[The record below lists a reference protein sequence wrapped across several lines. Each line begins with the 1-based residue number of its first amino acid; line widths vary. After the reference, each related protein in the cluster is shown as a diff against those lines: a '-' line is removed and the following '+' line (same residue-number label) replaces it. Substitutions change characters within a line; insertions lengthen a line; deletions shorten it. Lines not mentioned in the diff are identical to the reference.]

1 MVTYDSLSNTLVV
14 SDLRMTCYY
23 QDAQPTVATPKTI
36 NVLGNEFTV
45 LESAWNTTKD
55 FNLGSTVT
63 LLLTA
68 DGKVAGMAKPSAQTR
83 STAIGMV
90 NDGKAVFFLP
100 NGGTM
105 ELEGTVSNASAE
117 GQLVIFSA
125 GKSSFTTSSA
135 AENRAPGPS
144 TWIR

>member
-1 MVTYDSLSNTLVV
+1 MCS
-14 SDLRMTCYY
+14 SDL
-23 QDAQPTVATPKTI
+23 AWA
-36 NVLGNEFTV
+36 LGF
-45 LESAWNTTKD
+45 AIP
-55 FNLGSTVT
+55 VT

-68 DGKVAGMAKPSAQTR
+68 DGKVAGMAKPSAQAR

-90 NDGKAVFFLP
+90 NDGKAVIFLP

-135 AENRAPGPS
+135 AENRAPGPFNVDKMTLGEYTVMAGVLTFS
-144 TWIR
+144 KIRSSGVVPIDLSDLSGSIEAKNIAG